1 MQGKYGEKAG
11 ARRETALLVGEKL
24 EKERQ
29 AVGTVS
35 EGTGVGKFRLL
46 YPPKWIKDGKWFEL
60 WFTAGA
66 VFRQGGGGR
75 GS

>member
-1 MQGKYGEKAG
+1 MQGKYGKKAG

-29 AVGTVS
+29 AVGTLS

-46 YPPKWIKDGKWFEL
+46 YPPNPHPHPREEKCTD
-60 WFTAGA
+60 
-66 VFRQGGGGR
+66 
-75 GS
+75 